1 MIGVVRW
8 QVVGG
13 VRPVAARRT
22 AARSGGAERERRAAG
37 RVDDV
42 FAPSR
47 GRRRTGLRNGLAAP
61 GRGSGEQRAADDSGG
76 AGEHDGERDE
86 QL

>member
-1 MIGVVRW
+1 
-8 QVVGG
+8 VVGG
-13 VRPVAARRT
+13 VWPIAARRT
-22 AARSGGAERERRAAG
+22 AARSGSAKRKRRAAG

-47 GRRRTGLRNGLAAP
+47 DRRRTCLRNGLAAP
-61 GRGSGEQRAADDSGG
+61 GRDSGEQRATDDSGG

>member
-1 MIGVVRW
+1 
-8 QVVGG
+8 VVGG
-13 VRPVAARRT
+13 VWPVAARRT

-47 GRRRTGLRNGLAAP
+47 GRRRRTGLRDGLAAP